1 MSFKYYDEHADKFF
15 NDTVHVNMNEF
26 YEAFLPLV
34 KKEGRILDIGCG
46 SGRDI
51 KAFLDRGFDVV
62 GFDASYEM
70 VKKASSFDEFI
81 VATILADIFDPSGS
95 DDIDLV
101 AKNIVDGL
109 DAYGMIKGPEF
120 VNEDDVAA

>member
-1 MSFKYYDEHADKFF
+1 ME
-15 NDTVHVNMNEF
+15 
-26 YEAFLPLV
+26 
-34 KKEGRILDIGCG
+34 
-46 SGRDI
+46 
-51 KAFLDRGFDVV
+51 
-62 GFDASYEM
+62 
-70 VKKASSFDEFI
+70 KKASSFDEFI

-109 DAYGMIKGPEF
+109 DSYGMIKGPEF

>member
-1 MSFKYYDEHADKFF
+1 
-15 NDTVHVNMNEF
+15 
-26 YEAFLPLV
+26 
-34 KKEGRILDIGCG
+34 
-46 SGRDI
+46 
-51 KAFLDRGFDVV
+51 
-62 GFDASYEM
+62 M
-70 VKKASSFDEFI
+70 VKNTSDFDDFL

-95 DDIDLV
+95 DDIDFV